1 MIYILLPAYNEEASF
16 GNLLP
21 KIDKYF
27 KTDLQIPYQLIIC
40 NDGSTAEIIINT
52 NSGTPPY
59 SIIYAYG
66 VNTQLVSNARIIKKK
81 CFQHLK

>member
-27 KTDLQIPYQLIIC
+27 KNDLQIPYQLIIC
-40 NDGSTAEIIINT
+40 NDGSTDSTLEILETYKETLPLLIINHKINRT
-52 NSGTPPY
+52 FLPDMNSRYRCSG
-59 SIIYAYG
+59 
-66 VNTQLVSNARIIKKK
+66 N
-81 CFQHLK
+81 H